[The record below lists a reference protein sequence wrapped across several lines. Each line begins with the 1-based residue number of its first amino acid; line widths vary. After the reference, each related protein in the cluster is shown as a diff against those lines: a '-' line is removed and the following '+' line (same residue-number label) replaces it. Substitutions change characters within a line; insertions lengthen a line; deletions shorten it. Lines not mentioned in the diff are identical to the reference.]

1 MQVTVT
7 QFSGGKTNYV
17 DGEVVNGISKYLLA
31 LCGKYGKSAEDIL
44 KPKISVVS
52 NTYNFGNIFY
62 NTYSPTKSFDI
73 IASNLTGGINITF
86 SSLQSDFQ
94 ISYDNVNWGS
104 SFDLPINDNI
114 MLYKIYARFSP
125 QSYGSI
131 KGDLVI
137 NNGSLNKIIY
147 LLGTGI

>member
-44 KPKISVVS
+44 KPTISVSS
-52 NTYNFGNIFY
+52 NAYNFGNVIY
-62 NTYSPTKSFDI
+62 NTYSPTKIFSVVT
-73 IASNLTGGINITF
+73 SNLNGGININF
-86 SSLQSDFQ
+86 QSIKSDFL
-94 ISYDNVNWGS
+94 ISTDGVFWGS
-104 SFDLPINDNI
+104 SYDVAINDNI
-114 MLYKIYARFSP
+114 MLSKVYVRFSP

-137 NNGSLNKIIY
+137 SNGSLNKIIY
-147 LLGTGI
+147 LSGTGI